1 MNIEINKPNITLDT
15 ALEHGISSDEWKKI
29 KDHLGRTPNF
39 TELGIFSAMWNEHC
53 SYKSSKIH
61 LKKFPT
67 KSNRVLQG
75 PGENAGVIDLG
86 DNIGVAFKM
95 ESHNHPSYIEPFQGA
110 ATGVGGILRDIFTMG
125 ARPIVLL
132 DSLHFGDIKHEKTK
146 FLSSSVVSGISSYG
160 NCIGVPTIGGETK
173 FHSSYNGNILVNV
186 MCAGLLSCDK
196 IFRGNASGLGN
207 PIIYVG
213 AKTGR
218 DGIHG
223 ASMASSGFE
232 DSTTE
237 QRPTVQVGDPFKEK
251 LLLEACLELMNSDAI
266 IGIQDMG
273 AAGLTSSSVEMAS
286 RSGTGILLELD
297 GVPCRE
303 SQMNPYE
310 MMLSESQERMLLVAK
325 KGKEK
330 TVHDIFK
337 KWDLE
342 TQIIGQVTDDKRLKI
357 LFENQE
363 VTDLPIDFLTD
374 EAPIYNR
381 KISKKKIPK
390 LADPIDKLDENYSAE
405 KSLLTLLSH
414 PNHGNKKPIWEQ
426 YDHMVQTNTI
436 IIPGEDASVTRIKG
450 SKKALAFTVD
460 SNARYCKL
468 NPYNG
473 ALYTIIESAR
483 NLSCKGAEPIALT
496 NCLNFGN
503 PENPEIMREF
513 SEAVDGMSK
522 ACKELEIPVV
532 SGNVSLYNE
541 THGNDIYPT
550 PVIGMVGLIDN
561 HLLTAPQGFRNLGDK
576 IFLLSPKDET
586 PLLNNTP
593 HELAWVRTGLE
604 GGVPPI
610 SDLTSA
616 KNVNTAC
623 REAVTKKVINSSH
636 DLGEGGLAVALAE
649 SSISSPFSSLG
660 SIVRVPKDCTG
671 RIDSILFGEACSRII
686 VSLNPKNV
694 AKLNKIAEEN
704 EVLVTEI
711 GIVGEKYTIYSDGN
725 SPIIDCEIKKIACV
739 WENSLKGFF

>member
-1 MNIEINKPNITLDT
+1 MNTETNATKINLET
-15 ALEHGISSDEWKKI
+15 ALEHGISLDEWEKI
-29 KDHLGRTPNF
+29 KVHLGRTPNF

-53 SYKSSKIH
+53 SYKSSRIH
-61 LKKFPT
+61 LKRFPT
-67 KSNRVLQG
+67 KSDRVLQG
-75 PGENAGVIDLG
+75 PGENAGVVDIG

-132 DSLHFGDIKHEKTK
+132 DSLHFGDINHEKTK
-146 FLSSSVVSGISSYG
+146 FLASSVVSGISSYG

-186 MCAGLLSCDK
+186 MCAGLLPCNK
-196 IFRGNASGLGN
+196 IFRGNASGSGN
-207 PIIYVG
+207 PVIYVG

-232 DSTTE
+232 DSTSE

-303 SQMNPYE
+303 MKMNPYE

-330 TVHDIFK
+330 IVHDIFR

-342 TQIIGQVTDDKRLKI
+342 TQIIGEVTNDKRLKI
-357 LFENQE
+357 LFDNQE
-363 VTDLPIDFLTD
+363 VTNLPIDFLTD
-374 EAPIYNR
+374 EAPIYKREMSENAALTL
-381 KISKKKIPK
+381 P
-390 LADPIDKLDENYSAE
+390 DPIEKIDENDNLE
-405 KSLLTLLSH
+405 ESLLALLSH
-414 PNHGNKKPIWEQ
+414 PNHGNKKSIWEQ

-436 IIPGEDASVTRIKG
+436 ISPGEDASVTRIKG
-450 SKKALAFTVD
+450 SNKALAFTVD

-503 PENPEIMREF
+503 PENPKVMRQF
-513 SEAVDGMSK
+513 SDAVDGMSK
-522 ACKELEIPVV
+522 ACSELGIPVV

-550 PVIGMVGLIDN
+550 PVIGMVGLIEN
-561 HLLTAPQGFRNLGDK
+561 HLLTVPQGFRNLGDK
-576 IFLLSPKDET
+576 IFLISPQGEA
-586 PLLNNTP
+586 PLPNNTP
-593 HELAWVRTGLE
+593 HELAWIKTGYE
-604 GGVPPI
+604 GGDTPI
-610 SDLTSA
+610 SSLSSA
-616 KNVNTAC
+616 KSVNSTC
-623 REAVTKKVINSSH
+623 REAARNKVINSSH

-649 SSISSPFSSLG
+649 SILSSPSSCLG
-660 SIVRVPKDCTG
+660 ASIKLPSSCVG
-671 RIDSILFGEACSRII
+671 RIDSILFGESCSRIV
-686 VSLNPKNV
+686 VSLDPKEINN
-694 AKLNKIAEEN
+694 LNKIAERNEILLTELGVVSEN
-704 EVLVTEI
+704 F
-711 GIVGEKYTIYSDGN
+711 TIYSDSY
-725 SPIIDCEIKKIACV
+725 SPIIDLEIEKITST
-739 WENSLKGFF
+739 WENSIKGFF

>member
-1 MNIEINKPNITLDT
+1 MNIEINKSNITLEK
-15 ALEHGISSDEWKKI
+15 ALEHGISSEEWEKI
-29 KDHLGRTPNF
+29 KAHLGRTPNF

-61 LKKFPT
+61 LKRFPT

-75 PGENAGVIDLG
+75 PGENAGVIDIG

-132 DSLHFGDIKHEKTK
+132 DSLHFGDINHEKTK

-186 MCAGLLSCDK
+186 MCAGLLSTDK

-232 DSTTE
+232 DSTSE

-251 LLLEACLELMNSDAI
+251 LLLEACLELMSSDAI

-303 SQMNPYE
+303 SYMNPYE

-330 TVHDIFK
+330 IVHDIFK

-342 TQIIGQVTDDKRLKI
+342 TQIIGKVTNDKQLRI
-357 LFENQE
+357 LFNNQE
-363 VTDLPIDFLTD
+363 VTNLPIDFLTE
-374 EAPIYNR
+374 EAPVYNR
-381 KISKKKIPK
+381 EMSKNNASKSS
-390 LADPIDKLDENYSAE
+390 DPICKLDENDNLE
-405 KSLLTLLSH
+405 ESLLALLNH
-414 PNHGNKKPIWEQ
+414 PNHGDKKPIWEQ

-436 IIPGEDASVTRIKG
+436 IRPGEDASVTRIKG
-450 SKKALAFTVD
+450 SGKALAFTVD

-483 NLSCKGAEPIALT
+483 NLSCKGAEPVALT

-503 PENPEIMREF
+503 PENPEIMRQF

-522 ACKELEIPVV
+522 ACIELEIPVV

-550 PVIGMVGLIDN
+550 PVIGMVGLIEN
-561 HLLTAPQGFRNLGDK
+561 HLLTAPQGFNNLGDK
-576 IFLLSPKDET
+576 IFLISPKGEI
-586 PLLNNTP
+586 PFPNSTP
-593 HELAWVRTGLE
+593 HELAWIKTGYE
-604 GGVPPI
+604 GGNGPI
-610 SDLTSA
+610 SNLSSA
-616 KNVNTAC
+616 KSVNTAC
-623 REAVTKKVINSSH
+623 REAVKNEVINSSH
-636 DLGEGGLAVALAE
+636 DLGEGGLAIALAE
-649 SSISSPFSSLG
+649 SSLSSPSSSLG
-660 SIVRVPKDCTG
+660 AIIRLPKNCTG
-671 RIDSILFGEACSRII
+671 RIDSILFGETCSRII
-686 VSLNPKNV
+686 VSTDPNNV
-694 AKLNKIAEEN
+694 KKLNEIAEKN
-704 EVLVTEI
+704 EVLLTEI
-711 GIVGEKYTIYSDGN
+711 GIVGEKFTIYSDGN
-725 SPIIDCEIKKIACV
+725 SPIIDLEMEKITYT
-739 WENSLKGFF
+739 WENSLKGIF